1 MVNRPAASAGR
12 PGGNCRFAGGLVA
25 SNQLSRLILLTFI
38 MVSSMARRLLRVAG
52 WREDKCARPG
62 GLMDFAAEPI
72 MDAFTPPQ
80 RAVTRSNATAAESGP
95 TFEEHLD
102 AANETPAREN
112 APLASGEAKLDA
124 GVTEAKPAPNV
135 ETQPDD
141 QIDPDVAL
149 LGGPMPAPHPQISA
163 PVLVQ
168 IAATQLTPVQ
178 GQPADTPVAPQP
190 MNTAPQTPIGPT
202 PAAQAADAATP
213 PEPVVPTAPKAAKT
227 DATEAKGASTP
238 APTTAQQQ
246 AANAFPVNTQA
257 EAAAVQTAPLATSAE
272 PIVVHQLPEAVRQAI
287 AASIAP
293 TPQVAEMSQRVAR
306 PTRQT
311 AETSAPEANAPK
323 SAAPAAANAVVKTQ
337 TAKAVT
343 APAPSSDAPTVQAT
357 SGSVDTTQLAATSA
371 TTTATQASTHVQ
383 HAAAE
388 SGLQRAAPA
397 AAQVG
402 QEIVRRFNG
411 GNTSFE
417 LRLDPAEL
425 GRVEVRMEVSR
436 DHKVTAVITADN
448 PQALTELAR
457 QAREL
462 EAQLQSAGLQLSD
475 NGLSFDLR
483 QGANGRGAQDTNGA
497 QRGGGGE
504 DASVEQTQTQTA
516 RPIGF
521 ERWRGVRVDMMV

>member
-1 MVNRPAASAGR
+1 
-12 PGGNCRFAGGLVA
+12 
-25 SNQLSRLILLTFI
+25 
-38 MVSSMARRLLRVAG
+38 
-52 WREDKCARPG
+52 
-62 GLMDFAAEPI
+62 MDFAAEPI
-72 MDAFTPPQ
+72 IDAFTPPP
-80 RAVTRSNATAAESGP
+80 RAVTRSNAPAAESGP
-95 TFEEHLD
+95 TFDEHLD

-112 APLASGEAKLDA
+112 APLASEEAKLDA
-124 GVTEAKPAPNV
+124 GATEAKPAPNV
-135 ETQPDD
+135 ETQLDD

-149 LGGPMPAPHPQISA
+149 LGGPMPAPQPQISA

-190 MNTAPQTPIGPT
+190 MNTAPQTPIAPT
-202 PAAQAADAATP
+202 PAAQATEAATP
-213 PEPVVPTAPKAAKT
+213 PQPVVPTAPKAGKT

-246 AANAFPVNTQA
+246 AANAFAVNTQA

-287 AASIAP
+287 TGSIAP
-293 TPQVAEMSQRVAR
+293 APQVAEMLQRVAR

-311 AETSAPEANAPK
+311 AETNAPEANAPK
-323 SAAPAAANAVVKTQ
+323 SAAPAATNAAVKTQ

-343 APAPSSDAPTVQAT
+343 APVVSREAA
-357 SGSVDTTQLAATSA
+357 AATQASSNTPDA
-371 TTTATQASTHVQ
+371 AQTTPASTTATQASTHVQ

-388 SGLQRAAPA
+388 TGTQRAAPA

-402 QEIVRRFNG
+402 QEIIRRFNG

-448 PQALTELAR
+448 PQALTELSR

-497 QRGGGGE
+497 QRGGE